1 MTPPQAGALLRKRDV
16 EALLD
21 RFDDDPLGALTV
33 ALRRVLG
40 RPEATWL
47 ELLDAAPMSP
57 ERRQAL
63 AAAHRAPPSEVR
75 LRTRCPATFVQ
86 RMVGEGPA
94 NRRRIVGQ

>member
-1 MTPPQAGALLRKRDV
+1 MTPPSAGAMLRKRDV

-21 RFDDDPLGALTV
+21 RFDDDPVGALTI

-47 ELLDAAPMSP
+47 ELLEAAPVSH

-63 AAAHRAPPSEVR
+63 AAADQDALDALARELNE
-75 LRTRCPATFVQ
+75 LRTLDR
-86 RMVGEGPA
+86 
-94 NRRRIVGQ
+94 

>member
-1 MTPPQAGALLRKRDV
+1 MTPPQAGAMLRKRDV

-63 AAAHRAPPSEVR
+63 AAADQDALDELARELNE
-75 LRTRCPATFVQ
+75 LRTLDP
-86 RMVGEGPA
+86 
-94 NRRRIVGQ
+94 